1 MTISIMGRFGL
12 ILADPPW
19 AYADLGHTRRI
30 DRQYSIMSLAEICAM
45 PVRDIALSD
54 AVLFLWVTAPLLY
67 PNGHKVLDAWGFR
80 YVSNIVW
87 DKQLIGMGHYARI
100 RHEHLLIGVRGK
112 SGTAAVHNLPS
123 VIQERRGKHSVKPE
137 QSYEYI
143 EKMFPDL
150 TKIELFARRRRPGW
164 TSQSVAPPTDGRLY
178 RRLEIARSASR
189 SREAPSRSGPWA
201 LWRMR
206 SGAARSRRTESPTSD
221 RASLRLLYSG
231 LGGTVT
237 HASGHVVTVGW

>member
-1 MTISIMGRFGL
+1 MPKMSSLTNLGRFGL

-19 AYADLGHTRRI
+19 VYSDLGHTRRI
-30 DRQYSIMSLAEICAM
+30 DWQYSVLTLDDICAL
-45 PVRDIALSD
+45 PVRDIAQKDS
-54 AVLFLWVTAPLLY
+54 VLFLWVTAPLLY
-67 PNGHKVLDAWGFR
+67 PNGYKVMDGWGFR

-112 SGTAAVHNLPS
+112 PGTSAVHNMPS

-164 TSQSVAPPTDGRLY
+164 TSWGNQLENEPLGDDMAHPAAAAEVPVPLENDDALARL
-178 RRLEIARSASR
+178 
-189 SREAPSRSGPWA
+189 
-201 LWRMR
+201 
-206 SGAARSRRTESPTSD
+206 D
-221 RASLRLLYSG
+221 RA
-231 LGGTVT
+231 LGK
-237 HASGHVVTVGW
+237 